1 MATEVKKV
9 RIFVASPGDVQSERD
24 QLEKV
29 VSELNLTISAIA
41 PEKKIVLELIR
52 WEKNVPPGL
61 GQGPQDVVNQH
72 ISQYDIFVGILW
84 KRLGTPTAEAN
95 SGTEEEF
102 QGAYK
107 RWEKNK
113 TLPVLFYFCQQPFPP
128 PRTPEEVDQLGKV
141 VAFRQGFALKGLV
154 ADYATHEGFA
164 DVIRPH
170 LLLTLGRMFSPQ
182 VTPSESLH
190 QAAEAEV
197 SSARQQILMLSMEY
211 DHIRATM
218 EAGDQR
224 TRLMD
229 AVVSEM
235 RKLALKA
242 YPLLP
247 ELAGSAS
254 PGQRLAAVVILGSIP
269 DASYLSWLAERLH
282 LESPFLGYQATFA
295 ILAAVRAL
303 YRSKYEELR
312 RAIALAKSSLVENVR
327 ENASDL
333 SGRLAILEEAERD
346 LQQLGEQSRSV
357 P

>member
-41 PEKKIVLELIR
+41 PDKKIVLELVR
-52 WEKNVPPGL
+52 WEKNVHPGL
-61 GQGPQDVVNQH
+61 GRDPQDVVNQQ
-72 ISQYDIFVGILW
+72 IGQYDIFVGILW
-84 KRLGTPTAEAN
+84 KRMGTPTAEAN

-102 QGAYK
+102 QVAYD

-113 TLPVLFYFCQQPFPP
+113 ALPVLFYFCQQPFPP

-141 VAFRQGFALKGLV
+141 VAFRRDLALKGLI

-170 LLLTLGRMFSPQ
+170 LLLALGRLSSSQ

-190 QAAEAEV
+190 QAAGAEV
-197 SSARQQILMLSMEY
+197 ASARPQILALSMEY

-224 TRLMD
+224 TRLLD

-269 DASYLSWLAERLH
+269 DANYLPWLAERLR
-282 LESPFLGYQATFA
+282 LESPFLGYQAA
-295 ILAAVRAL
+295 LAVLAAVRAL
-303 YRSKYEELR
+303 YESKYEELR
-312 RAIALAKSSLVENVR
+312 SAIVSAKSSLAENVR
-327 ENASDL
+327 ENASDPV
-333 SGRLAILEEAERD
+333 GRLAILEEAERD
-346 LQQLGEQSRSV
+346 LQQLSRR
-357 P
+357 